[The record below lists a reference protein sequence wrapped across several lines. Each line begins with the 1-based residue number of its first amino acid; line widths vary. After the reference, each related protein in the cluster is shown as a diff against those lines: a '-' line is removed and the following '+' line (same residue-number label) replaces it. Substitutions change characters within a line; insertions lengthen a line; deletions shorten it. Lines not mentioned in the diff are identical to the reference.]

1 MKKLLSLILT
11 ATCAFFLFSCTVSS
25 ASTIPDDTPV
35 QGGGTQEDSDD
46 SKIDVA
52 TLNPEPYTSRSEN
65 LDFIF
70 NPDVLGETTITIS
83 RKEWQK
89 MLFFYDKARD
99 YEQYVTAAKY
109 NFSKGSNTWEL
120 NNVGIRVRGNTSRNN
135 ARPQTSGFEGYQN
148 NYVQCHF
155 KVDFEEFL
163 EDGQGQKIAGSM
175 KSVMLKHF
183 KGDPTYTREV
193 YGYNLFR
200 QNGIWIAPRAA
211 FTKLTIK
218 IVDSDS
224 KVETVNY
231 GVYAMIESID
241 KQFLKARK
249 AKAGGKDGECLESD
263 DGNLW
268 KCTGYAPLTPNPDK
282 IGVETGGDFKNINT
296 NSSNPEDW
304 TADYNGKNTPHYDL
318 KTHKS
323 KPAEPVSQFKTFMAQ
338 LSNLNGEAN
347 ITAWMEQNFDVDLFL
362 RTYAINVILGLWD
375 DYWYNCSNYYLYFDS
390 DGKAYF
396 IPYDYDNILGCNINE
411 DFVTKDPLYWG
422 PLNDE
427 RPLIN
432 KILSVK
438 KYKQLY
444 QNYLLE
450 YSKEGSKFYVT
461 ESQKRLNS
469 WKSMVEPNIYS
480 SQIQFGGECY
490 GEWGDY
496 FADWGY
502 PGWCPQYK
510 LFSGDD
516 TTNYFKAK
524 TKTIAKYCKASTTDD
539 NGGGGDDNGGG
550 GSGEGD
556 DNGGGSGGGENQ
568 GGGTEGWE
576 LSGLMPVS
584 VNGNEYTFIFVPHD
598 FGVDYDGSQKLY
610 VLGSFTDW
618 DKNPVQM
625 TWNDTEKYYE
635 CAVVIE
641 NLGENPRYK
650 FWYLEI
656 NKWFGGA
663 DFRGTLPEGYTQT
676 EGNWNLTFPE

>member
-1 MKKLLSLILT
+1 MKKLLSFILT
-11 ATCAFFLFSCTVSS
+11 TTCAFFLFSCTVSS
-25 ASTIPDDTPV
+25 ASTVPDDNPA
-35 QGGGTQEDSDD
+35 QGGGTQKDSDD
-46 SKIDVA
+46 SKIDLA
-52 TLNPEPYTSRSEN
+52 TLNPKPYTSRAEN
-65 LDFIF
+65 LDFIY

-109 NFSKGSNTWEL
+109 NFTKSSNTWEL

-155 KVDFEEFL
+155 KIDFEEFL
-163 EDGQGQKIAGSM
+163 EDDKTQGQKIAGSM

-282 IGVETGGDFKNINT
+282 IGVETGGDFKNVNT
-296 NSSNPEDW
+296 SSSNPEDW

-323 KPAEPVSQFKTFMAQ
+323 KPTEPVNQFKTFMSQ

-347 ITAWMEQNFDVDLFL
+347 ITAWMEKNFDVDLFL
-362 RTYAINVILGLWD
+362 RTYAINVILGMWD
-375 DYWYNCSNYYLYFDS
+375 DYWYNCSNYYFYFDKS
-390 DGKAYF
+390 GKAYF

-524 TKTIAKYCKASTTDD
+524 TKTIAKYCKASTIDDDD

-556 DNGGGSGGGENQ
+556 DNGGGSGGGNENE
-568 GGGTEGWE
+568 TDWN
-576 LSGLMPVS
+576 SIPVS
-584 VNGNEYTFIFVPHD
+584 SYLPIYVNGNSYTFIFVPTD
-598 FGVDYDGSQKLY
+598 YWVTYDGSQ
-610 VLGSFTDW
+610 
-618 DKNPVQM
+618 
-625 TWNDTEKYYE
+625 
-635 CAVVIE
+635 
-641 NLGENPRYK
+641 
-650 FWYLEI
+650 
-656 NKWFGGA
+656 
-663 DFRGTLPEGYTQT
+663 
-676 EGNWNLTFPE
+676 